1 VQSQAVS
8 LAAKGVV
15 LATSSPLRSIVVLI
29 VEDEFLVRLDIAA
42 YLRDCGFTVFEADTA
57 DEAITLCR
65 TGVAPDVLLT
75 DINLN
80 GSANGWDVAEEFRA
94 LWPGIGVVY
103 TSGNS
108 LDRSRRVPDSLF
120 FNKPYLVSDVAD
132 ACRHLMSA

>member
-80 GSANGWDVAEEFRA
+80 GSANGWDVAEEFVRYGRA
-94 LWPGIGVVY
+94 LASCTHQVILWTVRGGFLTACFS
-103 TSGNS
+103 TSRIS
-108 LDRSRRVPDSLF
+108 CPTSQT
-120 FNKPYLVSDVAD
+120 LVGT
-132 ACRHLMSA
+132 